1 MRTNHSVDLAVGIT
15 LPPTLSN
22 LKVLMPRN
30 THTHTTLQNMQ
41 YKIQTVCIYAQGRHQ
56 PHSASLASLHST
68 PARYKPDNLVWHIQ
82 SEKHKIFSSLALTE
96 NDQPF
101 CRRGVWMGQ
110 GARGVRLRKTRS
122 CCRETRKSE
131 LRAMLNGAKNPPES
145 AGLARVSLVSCG
157 IGY

>member
-96 NDQPF
+96 NDHF
-101 CRRGVWMGQ
+101 VVEECGRVKEQ
-110 GARGVRLRKTRS
+110 G
-122 CCRETRKSE
+122 
-131 LRAMLNGAKNPPES
+131 
-145 AGLARVSLVSCG
+145 VSLVHAVMRRG
-157 IGY
+157 NM